1 MMGTVELAHIGLV
14 CRSMAE
20 TESFYSRHF
29 GFTRARVIDRGE
41 QGLIIFLKNPG
52 GLYLELFP
60 AAAAAPVTADTGDGP
75 DWPGFKH
82 IAFAVKSIDEVL
94 ARMGDE
100 AVITQGPMD
109 LSAMVSGWHTVW
121 LRDPD
126 GRILEISEGYA
137 DETAP

>member
-1 MMGTVELAHIGLV
+1 
-14 CRSMAE
+14 
-20 TESFYSRHF
+20 
-29 GFTRARVIDRGE
+29 
-41 QGLIIFLKNPG
+41 
-52 GLYLELFP
+52 
-60 AAAAAPVTADTGDGP
+60 DTGDGP

-82 IAFAVKSIDEVL
+82 IAFAVKSIDDVL
-94 ARMGDE
+94 AHMGDE
-100 AVITQGPMD
+100 AIITQGPMD